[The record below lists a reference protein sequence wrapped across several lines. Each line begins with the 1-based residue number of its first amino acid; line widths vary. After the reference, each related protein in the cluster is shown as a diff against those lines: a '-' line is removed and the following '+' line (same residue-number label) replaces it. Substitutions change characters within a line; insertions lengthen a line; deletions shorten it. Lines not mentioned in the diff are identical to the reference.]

1 MTRSRAEWRLA
12 PPTHYRL
19 QRDDD
24 AQPFILSSMPVS
36 FHSYKHA
43 KSKSVPT
50 LVAVSA
56 KQNPQFGLIGILNR
70 NMYKRAHDDH
80 PHHLPLLSL
89 RRWARVPVMAR
100 PPIVLRSAS
109 SLLLQRTLRADHNL
123 HLFSNVC

>member
-12 PPTHYRL
+12 LPTHYRL

-56 KQNPQFGLIGILNR
+56 KPNPRFGLIGILNR
-70 NMYKRAHDDH
+70 NMYKRAHDNH
-80 PHHLPLLSL
+80 PHHLALLSL
-89 RRWARVPVMAR
+89 RRWAQCSRHGA
-100 PPIVLRSAS
+100 ATDS
-109 SLLLQRTLRADHNL
+109 SKECLLALAAE
-123 HLFSNVC
+123 NVAG